1 MEKYGII
8 GAMESEVRELCG
20 ELVNKEIVEFAGLS
34 FSTGFLEN
42 KEVVIVKSGI
52 GKVNAALCAQALI
65 LKFGVTKIIN
75 TGIAGAFAKGLGVF
89 DFVVS
94 TAAVYH
100 DFDTTAFGY
109 KIGQVPGL
117 PESFAADEKLAEA
130 AVVAFGKTAFAK
142 KYKVIKG
149 VVASGDQFISDSSV
163 KKRIKSNFEPACV
176 EMEGCAIAQTCYL
189 NKVPF
194 VIVRCMSDMADES
207 VEQTYVFNE
216 DICADACACLVKKVI
231 ELID

>member
-1 MEKYGII
+1 M
-8 GAMESEVRELCG
+8 
-20 ELVNKEIVEFAGLS
+20 
-34 FSTGFLEN
+34 
-42 KEVVIVKSGI
+42 
-52 GKVNAALCAQALI
+52 
-65 LKFGVTKIIN
+65 
-75 TGIAGAFAKGLGVF
+75 
-89 DFVVS
+89 
-94 TAAVYH
+94 
-100 DFDTTAFGY
+100 FGY